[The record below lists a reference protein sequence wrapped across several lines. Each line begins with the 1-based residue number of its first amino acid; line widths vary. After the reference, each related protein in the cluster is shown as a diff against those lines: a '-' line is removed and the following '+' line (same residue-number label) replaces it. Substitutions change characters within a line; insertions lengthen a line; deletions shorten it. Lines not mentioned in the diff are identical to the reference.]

1 MSSKIETV
9 APDKDILIRRVV
21 KLYMQRHETIKRRK
35 KCREIKSRNVKCDVS
50 FSRIKRGT
58 TL

>member
-1 MSSKIETV
+1 MHLHHTRCMSSKIETV

-35 KCREIKSRNVKCDVS
+35 KCREIKVEM
-50 FSRIKRGT
+50 
-58 TL
+58 